1 MRTAHAL
8 AVLLSSSVAPLS
20 ESYCSGLSFKGYAAS
35 ASAQMPSLQQSHK
48 PKELEELSPGQQIAV
63 LRMSTG
69 LTSAEAKG

>member
-1 MRTAHAL
+1 
-8 AVLLSSSVAPLS
+8 
-20 ESYCSGLSFKGYAAS
+20 
-35 ASAQMPSLQQSHK
+35 MPSLQQSHK